1 LIAAIACLDYLNS
14 PHSPERAVL
23 PIPYLVQL
31 RYLKLVFLV
40 HRAALACEAQTMYFL
55 AGYRETS
62 MIRRAF
68 LSIVLASL
76 FAACNYAQAPAP
88 PPAAIV
94 WNALSSP
101 AMDPA
106 KSAHTENV
114 EIARDRVHITLIDG
128 TIQFAQPV
136 NGVTFGAAFHGKGRV
151 RVEPPNPIEA
161 QQLKLHTKQDKLD
174 IPFTDATFSFT
185 DGFADDVAKQV
196 KWQASGAANDDFYA
210 KRQKDREDLGESAVP
225 RLLQGVLSTDRVRTA
240 YFLADLKLAGRDWVE
255 FHEDALD
262 PEEIGVGRWVD
273 VGPFKLYDVWMSFP
287 SGARTS
293 AEAWKDPQAKEDFSI
308 RSYRIDAGVTSG
320 AELNATARVD
330 IEPRLSGQSV
340 LIFDLDSN
348 LRLDSIKDSTGS
360 ALSFYQS
367 RENKDR
373 FQSYGNYVAV
383 VLARPLRL
391 GEPQSLEFHY
401 AGKRAIRK
409 AGSGNYFCESS
420 GWYPE
425 RPNSFS
431 ARADFDL
438 TFHSPKNAVLVATG
452 EKTSETVEGN
462 SRVTTW
468 KSEIPLAVAGFG
480 YGDYKVANDK
490 AGEVAVDIY
499 ANRQPDDLMAQ
510 VQRIFESGG
519 AARGAVG
526 TLTPSAMAKT
536 MGQEIAN
543 TIRLFSLYFG
553 PYPYK
558 HLSVT
563 SLPISYS
570 YGQGW
575 PGLIYLWSGS
585 FLDATQ
591 RHEIGLPDGV
601 QLTDFFRAHESSHRW
616 WGHRVGWKSYHDQW
630 LSEGFADF
638 SGILY
643 VQYRQNMKEALTR
656 WRKEKELLHNKDIN
670 GHAIESL
677 GPIWMGRRIRSSV
690 TGPASYQD
698 LIYSKGAYVLH
709 MLHLQLVDP
718 RNPDPDHLFKD
729 MMRDYCKT
737 FDNRPASTEDFKAI
751 VEKHMTRGMD
761 LDGNHKMDWFFNQY
775 VYGMGIPQ
783 YSFHASVEATPDG
796 KSHIKGEITR
806 SGVPDTWKDAIPLY
820 AHMGDKTVRLGTLTA
835 THSSEPLDATVP
847 GKIDRVSINDYE
859 DLLADVKQ

>member
-1 LIAAIACLDYLNS
+1 
-14 PHSPERAVL
+14 
-23 PIPYLVQL
+23 
-31 RYLKLVFLV
+31 
-40 HRAALACEAQTMYFL
+40 
-55 AGYRETS
+55 
-62 MIRRAF
+62 MIRRAS
-68 LSIVLASL
+68 LSIVLAP
-76 FAACNYAQAPAP
+76 FVTTCAHAQAPAP
-88 PPAAIV
+88 SPAARV
-94 WNALSSP
+94 WNTLSAP
-101 AMDPA
+101 AMDPV
-106 KSAHTENV
+106 KSAHTENL
-114 EIARDRVHITLIDG
+114 EIVRDRVHITLLDG
-128 TIQFAQPV
+128 AIQFAQPV

-151 RVEPPNPIEA
+151 QVAPPNPIEA
-161 QQLKLHTKQDKLD
+161 QQLKLFEKQDKLD
-174 IPFTDATFSFT
+174 MSFTDATFSFT
-185 DGFADDVAKQV
+185 DGLADDVAKQV
-196 KWQASGAANDDFYA
+196 KWQTSGGLNDDFYA

-225 RLLQGVLSTDRVRTA
+225 RLWQGVLSADRVRTA
-240 YFLADLKLAGRDWVE
+240 YFLADLKVAGKDWVE

-262 PEEIGVGRWVD
+262 PEEITVGRWVD
-273 VGPFKLYDVWMSFP
+273 VGPVKLFDVWMSFP
-287 SGARTS
+287 AGAKTTVG
-293 AEAWKDPQAKEDFSI
+293 AWKDAQTKEDFSI
-308 RSYRIDAGVTSG
+308 RGYHIDAGVSSG
-320 AELNATARVD
+320 AELNATTRVD
-330 IEPRLSGQSV
+330 IDPRLTGQSV

-348 LRLDSIKDSTGS
+348 LRLDSIKDSKGS

-373 FQSYGNYVAV
+373 SQSYGDYAAV
-383 VLARPLRL
+383 VLAQPLQL

-409 AGSGNYFCESS
+409 AGNGNYFCESS

-452 EKTSETVEGN
+452 EKTSETVDGN
-462 SRVTTW
+462 TRVTTW
-468 KSEIPLAVAGFG
+468 KSEMPLAVAGFG
-480 YGDYKVANDK
+480 YGDYKVVNDK

-499 ANRQPDDLMAQ
+499 ANREPDDLMAQ
-510 VQRIFESGG
+510 VQRIFESG
-519 AARGAVG
+519 AVQGAVG
-526 TLTPSAMAKT
+526 NLTPSAMAKT
-536 MGQEIAN
+536 MGQEMAN

-601 QLTDFFRAHESSHRW
+601 QLTDFFRAHESSHQW

-656 WRKEKELLHNKDIN
+656 WRKEKELLHNKDLN
-670 GHAIESL
+670 GHVIESL
-677 GPIWMGRRIRSSV
+677 GPIWMGRRIRSSA
-690 TGPASYQD
+690 TGPGSYQD

-709 MLHLQLVDP
+709 MLHLQLVDS
-718 RNPDPDHLFKD
+718 RNPDPEHLFKD
-729 MMRDYCKT
+729 MMKDYCKT
-737 FDNRPASTEDFKAI
+737 FDNKAASTEDFKAI
-751 VEKHMTRGMD
+751 VEKHLTRGMD

-775 VYGMGIPQ
+775 VYGTGIPQ
-783 YSFHASVEATPDG
+783 YSFRASVEATSDG
-796 KSHIKGEITR
+796 KTHIKGELIR
-806 SGVPDTWKDAIPLY
+806 SGVPDTWKDAVPLY
-820 AHMGDKTVRLGTLTA
+820 AHMGDKTVRLGTLGV
-835 THSSEPLDATVP
+835 THSSEPVELTLS
-847 GKIDRVSINDYE
+847 GKIERVSINDYE